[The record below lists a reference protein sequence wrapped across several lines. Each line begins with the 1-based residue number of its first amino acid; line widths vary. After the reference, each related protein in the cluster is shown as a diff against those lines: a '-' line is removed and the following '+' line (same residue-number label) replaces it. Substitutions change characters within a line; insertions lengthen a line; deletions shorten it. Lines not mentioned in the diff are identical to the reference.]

1 MLVNIKINGK
11 NYVEDS
17 SLTILKA
24 CKKNGIHIPTLCYL
38 FHEESNFE
46 HKPASCRVCVVEIE
60 GRRTLVPACATMI
73 SEGMVINTNNK
84 KVIDARRTIVE
95 LILSNHP
102 NDCLYCAK
110 NGKCELQSLAKELG
124 IRQVRYGNNL
134 SQENKEVEM
143 RCLLKN
149 ASKCVLCTRC
159 IDVCENI
166 QGIGAIS
173 STMRGFN
180 TIISSPNKCVSCGQC
195 VQVCPTGALMQVNDT
210 DKVEE
215 AINDPNKFVV
225 VQTAPACRVSLGDEF
240 NLPAGTDVTGKMVAS
255 LRAIGFDKV
264 FDTNFGADLTIMEE
278 SNELINRLKEGKN
291 LPLITSCCPGWVKF
305 LEYNY
310 PELLSLPSSCKSPME
325 MTGAIIKSYYAE
337 KNNIDPKNIV
347 VVALMPCLAKKREA
361 QREELKNNELFNT
374 DYVLTVKEY
383 ADMLIR
389 HGININDL
397 KDEKYDSILGEST
410 GAADIF
416 ANTGGVMEAA
426 IRTASKLLTGEVK
439 DVNFTSIR
447 GLSGTRI
454 AEVNINNQI
463 LKVCVVSGL
472 NNARKVL
479 DKVKNKEEDFA
490 AIEIMACPGGCVN
503 GGGQPIRIGEEQI
516 DVIKARQQGIYNIDK
531 NKIKRISLDNEEVKT
546 LYNEYLEKPGSHKA
560 HELLHTF
567 YVDHSKI

>member
-110 NGKCELQSLAKELG
+110 NGKCELQSLAQELG
-124 IRQVRYGNNL
+124 IRQVRFGNNL

-215 AINDPNKFVV
+215 AINDPNKFVI

-397 KDEKYDSILGEST
+397 EDEKYDSILGEST

-439 DVNFTSIR
+439 DVNFTAVR
-447 GLSGTRI
+447 GLSGTRV

-546 LYNEYLEKPGSHKA
+546 LYNEFLEKPGSHKA

>member
-124 IRQVRYGNNL
+124 IRQVRFGNNL

-210 DKVEE
+210 NKVEE

-397 KDEKYDSILGEST
+397 EDEKYDSILGEST

>member
-60 GRRTLVPACATMI
+60 GRKTLVPACATMI

-124 IRQVRYGNNL
+124 IRQVRFGNNL

-397 KDEKYDSILGEST
+397 EDEKYDSILGEST

-479 DKVKNKEEDFA
+479 DKVKNKEEDFV

>member
-124 IRQVRYGNNL
+124 IRQVRFGNNL

-195 VQVCPTGALMQVNDT
+195 VQVCPTGALMQVNDIN
-210 DKVEE
+210 KVEE

-397 KDEKYDSILGEST
+397 EDEKYDSILGEST

-479 DKVKNKEEDFA
+479 DKVKNKEEDFV

>member
-124 IRQVRYGNNL
+124 IRQVRFGNNL

-397 KDEKYDSILGEST
+397 EDEKYDSILGEST

-490 AIEIMACPGGCVN
+490 AIEIMACPGGGVN

>member
-46 HKPASCRVCVVEIE
+46 HKPASCRVCIVEIE
-60 GRRTLVPACATMI
+60 GRRNLVPACATLI

-84 KVIDARRTIVE
+84 KVIDARKTIVE

-110 NGKCELQSLAKELG
+110 NGKCELQSLAQELG
-124 IRQVRYGNNL
+124 IRQIRFGNVL
-134 SQENKEVEM
+134 SQKDTEVEM

-210 DKVEE
+210 DKVLD
-215 AINDPNKFVV
+215 AINDPNKFVI

-397 KDEKYDSILGEST
+397 EDEKYDSILGEST

-447 GLSGTRI
+447 GLSDTRI

-472 NNARKVL
+472 NNAKKVL

-531 NKIKRISLDNEEVKT
+531 NKIKRISLDNEEVQT
-546 LYNEYLEKPGSHKA
+546 LYKEYLEKPGSHKA

>member
-383 ADMLIR
+383 ADMLIK

-397 KDEKYDSILGEST
+397 EDEKYDSILGEST

-463 LKVCVVSGL
+463 FKVCIVSGL

>member
-73 SEGMVINTNNK
+73 SEGMEINTNNK

-124 IRQVRYGNNL
+124 IRQVRFGNVL

-180 TIISSPNKCVSCGQC
+180 AIISSPNKCVSCGQC

-397 KDEKYDSILGEST
+397 EDEKYDSILGEST

>member
-291 LPLITSCCPGWVKF
+291 LPLITSCRPGWVKF

-383 ADMLIR
+383 ADMLIK

-397 KDEKYDSILGEST
+397 EDEKYDSILGEST

-439 DVNFTSIR
+439 DVNFTSVR

-463 LKVCVVSGL
+463 LKVYIVSGL

-503 GGGQPIRIGEEQI
+503 GGGQPIRLGEEQI

-531 NKIKRISLDNEEVKT
+531 NKIKRISLDNEEVQT
-546 LYNEYLEKPGSHKA
+546 LYKEYLEKPGSHKA

>member
-124 IRQVRYGNNL
+124 IRQVRFGNNL

-210 DKVEE
+210 NKVEE

-255 LRAIGFDKV
+255 LRAIGIDKV

-397 KDEKYDSILGEST
+397 EDEKYDSILGEST

-479 DKVKNKEEDFA
+479 DKVKNKEEDFV

>member
-215 AINDPNKFVV
+215 AINDPNKFVI

-278 SNELINRLKEGKN
+278 SNELINRLKEGEN

-383 ADMLIR
+383 ADMLIK

-463 LKVCVVSGL
+463 LKVCIVSGL

>member
-383 ADMLIR
+383 ADMLIK

-397 KDEKYDSILGEST
+397 EDEKYDSILGEST

-463 LKVCVVSGL
+463 LKVCIVSGL

>member
-60 GRRTLVPACATMI
+60 GRRNLVPACATLI

-84 KVIDARRTIVE
+84 KVIDARKTIVE

-110 NGKCELQSLAKELG
+110 NGKCELQSLAQELG
-124 IRQVRYGNNL
+124 IRQIRFGNVL
-134 SQENKEVEM
+134 SQKDTEVEM

-210 DKVEE
+210 DKVLD
-215 AINDPNKFVV
+215 AINDPNKFVI

-397 KDEKYDSILGEST
+397 EDEKYDSILGEST

-439 DVNFTSIR
+439 DVNFTSVR

-472 NNARKVL
+472 NNAKKVL

-503 GGGQPIRIGEEQI
+503 GGGQPIRLGEEQI

-531 NKIKRISLDNEEVKT
+531 NKIKRISLDNEEVQT
-546 LYNEYLEKPGSHKA
+546 LYKEYLEKPGSHKA

>member
-46 HKPASCRVCVVEIE
+46 HKPASCRVCIVEIE
-60 GRRTLVPACATMI
+60 GRRNLVPACATLI

-84 KVIDARRTIVE
+84 KVIDARKTIVE

-110 NGKCELQSLAKELG
+110 NGKCELQSLAQELG
-124 IRQVRYGNNL
+124 IRQIRFGNVL
-134 SQENKEVEM
+134 SQKDTEVEM

-210 DKVEE
+210 DKVLD
-215 AINDPNKFVV
+215 AINDPNKFVI

-255 LRAIGFDKV
+255 LKAVGFDKV
-264 FDTNFGADLTIMEE
+264 LDTNFGADLTIMEE

-397 KDEKYDSILGEST
+397 EDEKYDSILGEST

-439 DVNFTSIR
+439 DVNFTSVR

-472 NNARKVL
+472 NNAKKVL

-503 GGGQPIRIGEEQI
+503 GGGQPIRLGEEQI

-531 NKIKRISLDNEEVKT
+531 NKIKRISLDNEEVQT
-546 LYNEYLEKPGSHKA
+546 LYKEYLEKPGSHKA

>member
-215 AINDPNKFVV
+215 AINNPNKFVV

-383 ADMLIR
+383 ADMLIK

-397 KDEKYDSILGEST
+397 EDEKYDSILGEST

-426 IRTASKLLTGEVK
+426 IRTAS
-439 DVNFTSIR
+439 
-447 GLSGTRI
+447 
-454 AEVNINNQI
+454 INW
-463 LKVCVVSGL
+463 
-472 NNARKVL
+472 
-479 DKVKNKEEDFA
+479 
-490 AIEIMACPGGCVN
+490 
-503 GGGQPIRIGEEQI
+503 
-516 DVIKARQQGIYNIDK
+516 
-531 NKIKRISLDNEEVKT
+531 
-546 LYNEYLEKPGSHKA
+546 
-560 HELLHTF
+560 
-567 YVDHSKI
+567 